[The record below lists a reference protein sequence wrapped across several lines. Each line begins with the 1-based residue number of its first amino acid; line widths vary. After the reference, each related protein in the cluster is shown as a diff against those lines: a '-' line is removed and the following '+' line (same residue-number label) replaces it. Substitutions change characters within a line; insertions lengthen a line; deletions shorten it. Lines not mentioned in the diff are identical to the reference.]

1 MKSFIDVSGR
11 VSPAYKQIAEKVALD
26 VIRLTSQPDVFEV
39 AIQFVSESEIQKINN
54 EFRGINKVTDVLSFP
69 ALELS
74 AGDIVD
80 EASFDVLVLKNE
92 KDLIQLGD
100 MVLCTKRMKQ
110 QAKDFGVTAEAELK
124 KLVIH
129 SMLHLFGYDHMED
142 EERAQMEQMQRD
154 ILSGLNILR

>member
-11 VSPAYKQIAEKVALD
+11 VSPACKQIAEKVALD
-26 VIRLTSQPDVFEV
+26 VIKFSGQPDIFEV
-39 AIQFVSESEIQKINN
+39 AVQFVSESEIQKINN

-69 ALELS
+69 TIELS

-80 EASFDVLVLKNE
+80 ENSFDVLVLKNE

-100 MVLCTKRMKQ
+100 MVLCTKRMRE
-110 QAKDFGVTAEAELK
+110 QAKDFGVTIEAELK

-129 SMLHLFGYDHMED
+129 SMLHLFGYDHIQDSDYEIMNKLEN
-142 EERAQMEQMQRD
+142 E
-154 ILSGLNILR
+154 LNEKIKI